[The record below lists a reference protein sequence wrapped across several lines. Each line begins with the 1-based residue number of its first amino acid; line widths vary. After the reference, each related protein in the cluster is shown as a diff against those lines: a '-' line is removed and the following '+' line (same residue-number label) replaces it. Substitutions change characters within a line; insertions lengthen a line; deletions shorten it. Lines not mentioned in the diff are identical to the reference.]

1 MCGSRS
7 GDTNQ
12 SANEINENKSKNTNF
27 AIISIHGPTA
37 MLFVGMFITLAAIF
51 IIFKLFSYWRKAAA
65 KREARHASSTPMT
78 DVQSKFI

>member
-12 SANEINENKSKNTNF
+12 SANEITEDKSKNTNF

-37 MLFVGMFITLAAIF
+37 MLFVGMFVTLAAIF
-51 IIFKLFSYWRKAAA
+51 IIFKLFSYLKKNAA
-65 KREARHASSTPMT
+65 KREARLAAMIPLPE
-78 DVQSKFI
+78 VQTKFI